1 MSTFRL
7 GHAVPCTMIRL
18 FKQLSIQVV
27 FALSL
32 LLSSTA
38 HTEDIL
44 LNLGDLAGGSFYSAA
59 YGVNADGSV
68 VVGVSTSSN
77 GDEAFRWT
85 EGSGMVGL
93 GDLAGGSFYSKA
105 YGVNAD
111 GSVVVGISNILNG
124 NEAFRWTEGSGMVG
138 LGDLAGG
145 SFYSYATAVN
155 ADGSVVVGVSTS
167 SNGDEAFRW
176 TEGTGMVAL
185 GDLAGG
191 SFYSVAYGVNADG
204 SVVVGGSTSSN
215 GDEAFRWTEGTGMVA
230 LGDLAGGGFYS
241 YASAVNADGSVV
253 VGRGASSNGNEA
265 FRWTEGSG
273 MVGLGDLAGGSFYS
287 YATAVNADGS
297 VVVGVGTSVN
307 GTEAFRWTEGTGM
320 QSVED
325 WLAAAGISMGN
336 FSILSHAFGVNAD
349 GSVVVGRGTSS
360 NGNEAFL
367 ASISSGFVGLTDL
380 GHSINQSYAT
390 SNQMAGLNSLIL
402 NGAHHRPLAEMAVG
416 SGSNCAWV
424 VGDLSSHSRQA
435 DGSSHLSE
443 VGVCHDF
450 KPQNLRIGVGIGASQ
465 SNLRLANDGRA
476 RLSGKHVL
484 AEVDWQSP
492 HHPILVSVLG
502 TYGQWDADLTRG
514 YAVTGTKRSK
524 GETDVDAYSIRAR
537 VDWQDAFHVGPVGV
551 SPRLAYT
558 IMHTEIDGYQ
568 EDGGSAPANFKDQTH
583 MAKEMRYG
591 LTGKYKLTD
600 KTTLLGHAEGV
611 HRFDTHAA
619 RIKANI
625 NALGYHIGVNQEG
638 SAVSQNWGRLGGE
651 VDYQLTTDSRIS
663 FSTFVASA
671 GEDADVS
678 GSLSWQVAF

>member
-1 MSTFRL
+1 MT
-7 GHAVPCTMIRL
+7 P
-18 FKQLSIQVV
+18 
-27 FALSL
+27 
-32 LLSSTA
+32 
-38 HTEDIL
+38 
-44 LNLGDLAGGSFYSAA
+44 
-59 YGVNADGSV
+59 
-68 VVGVSTSSN
+68 
-77 GDEAFRWT
+77 
-85 EGSGMVGL
+85 
-93 GDLAGGSFYSKA
+93 
-105 YGVNAD
+105 
-111 GSVVVGISNILNG
+111 
-124 NEAFRWTEGSGMVG
+124 
-138 LGDLAGG
+138 
-145 SFYSYATAVN
+145 TAVN
-155 ADGSVVVGVSTS
+155 ADGSVVVGRGTS

-191 SFYSVAYGVNADG
+191 SFYS
-204 SVVVGGSTSSN
+204 
-215 GDEAFRWTEGTGMVA
+215 
-230 LGDLAGGGFYS
+230 
-241 YASAVNADGSVV
+241 YANAVNADGSVV
-253 VGRGASSNGNEA
+253 VGISNSVNGTEA

-287 YATAVNADGS
+287 VANAVNADGS
-297 VVVGVGTSVN
+297 VVVGYGTSVNGTEAFRWTEGSGMVGLGDLAGGSFYSVANAVNADGSVVVGYGTSVN

-325 WLAAAGISMGN
+325 WLAAAGISMGS
-336 FSILSHAFGVNAD
+336 FSILRNASAVNAD
-349 GSVVVGRGTSS
+349 GSVVVGRGTSV
-360 NGNEAFL
+360 NGTEAFL
-367 ASISSGFVGLTDL
+367 ASISSGLVGLTDL

-591 LTGKYKLTD
+591 LTGKYKLSD

>member
-1 MSTFRL
+1 M
-7 GHAVPCTMIRL
+7 
-18 FKQLSIQVV
+18 
-27 FALSL
+27 
-32 LLSSTA
+32 
-38 HTEDIL
+38 
-44 LNLGDLAGGSFYSAA
+44 
-59 YGVNADGSV
+59 
-68 VVGVSTSSN
+68 VVGYSYSSN
-77 GDEAFRWT
+77 AEAFRWT
-85 EGSGMVGL
+85 
-93 GDLAGGSFYSKA
+93 D
-105 YGVNAD
+105 
-111 GSVVVGISNILNG
+111 
-124 NEAFRWTEGSGMVG
+124 
-138 LGDLAGG
+138 
-145 SFYSYATAVN
+145 
-155 ADGSVVVGVSTS
+155 
-167 SNGDEAFRW
+167 
-176 TEGTGMVAL
+176 
-185 GDLAGG
+185 
-191 SFYSVAYGVNADG
+191 
-204 SVVVGGSTSSN
+204 
-215 GDEAFRWTEGTGMVA
+215 
-230 LGDLAGGGFYS
+230 
-241 YASAVNADGSVV
+241 
-253 VGRGASSNGNEA
+253 
-265 FRWTEGSG
+265 
-273 MVGLGDLAGGSFYS
+273 
-287 YATAVNADGS
+287 
-297 VVVGVGTSVN
+297 
-307 GTEAFRWTEGTGM
+307 GTGM
-320 QSVED
+320 QTVED
-325 WLAAAGISMGN
+325 WLAAAGISMGSFTKLIYAN
-336 FSILSHAFGVNAD
+336 DVSVD
-349 GSVVVGRGTSS
+349 GSVVVGYGSSS
-360 NGNEAFL
+360 NGDEAFL
-367 ASISSGFVGLTDL
+367 ARVGGSGSGLLGLTDL

-591 LTGKYKLTD
+591 LTGKYKLSD

>member
-38 HTEDIL
+38 HAEDIL
-44 LNLGDLAGGSFYSAA
+44 LNLGDLDGGIFYSYANV
-59 YGVNADGSV
+59 VNADGSV
-68 VVGVSTSSN
+68 VVGESYSGN
-77 GDEAFRWT
+77 G
-85 EGSGMVGL
+85 
-93 GDLAGGSFYSKA
+93 Y
-105 YGVNAD
+105 
-111 GSVVVGISNILNG
+111 
-124 NEAFRWTEGSGMVG
+124 
-138 LGDLAGG
+138 
-145 SFYSYATAVN
+145 
-155 ADGSVVVGVSTS
+155 
-167 SNGDEAFRW
+167 EAFRW
-176 TEGTGMVAL
+176 TEGTGMVGL

-191 SFYSVAYGVNADG
+191 VFDSYAYSVNADG
-204 SVVVGGSTSSN
+204 SVVVGYGS
-215 GDEAFRWTEGTGMVA
+215 
-230 LGDLAGGGFYS
+230 
-241 YASAVNADGSVV
+241 
-253 VGRGASSNGNEA
+253 
-265 FRWTEGSG
+265 SG
-273 MVGLGDLAGGSFYS
+273 
-287 YATAVNADGS
+287 
-297 VVVGVGTSVN
+297 N

-325 WLAAAGISMGN
+325 WLAAAGISMGS
-336 FSILSHAFGVNAD
+336 FSILSVARGVNAD
-349 GSVVVGRGTSS
+349 GSVVVGVGNSV
-360 NGNEAFL
+360 NGSEAFL
-367 ASISSGFVGLTDL
+367 ASISGLVGLTDL

>member
-1 MSTFRL
+1 MV
-7 GHAVPCTMIRL
+7 G
-18 FKQLSIQVV
+18 
-27 FALSL
+27 
-32 LLSSTA
+32 
-38 HTEDIL
+38 
-44 LNLGDLAGGSFYSAA
+44 LGDLAGGSFISDANA
-59 YGVNADGSV
+59 VNADGSVVVGVGSTSNGTEAFRWTEGSGMVGLGNLDGGVFDSVATGVNADGSV
-68 VVGVSTSSN
+68 VVGQGSSVNGTEAFRWTEGTMVGLGDLDGGVFYSVATGVNADGSVVVGQGSSVNGTEAFRWTEGTMVGLGDLDGGIFYSAASAVNADGSVVVGYGSSVNGYEAFRWTEGTMVGLGDLDGGIFYSAASAVNADGSVVVGVGSTSN
-77 GDEAFRWT
+77 GTEAFRWT

-93 GDLAGGSFYSKA
+93 GDLDGGVFYSVA
-105 YGVNAD
+105 TGVNAD
-111 GSVVVGISNILNG
+111 GSVVVGQGSSGNG
-124 NEAFRWTEGSGMVG
+124 
-138 LGDLAGG
+138 
-145 SFYSYATAVN
+145 Y
-155 ADGSVVVGVSTS
+155 
-167 SNGDEAFRW
+167 
-176 TEGTGMVAL
+176 
-185 GDLAGG
+185 
-191 SFYSVAYGVNADG
+191 
-204 SVVVGGSTSSN
+204 
-215 GDEAFRWTEGTGMVA
+215 
-230 LGDLAGGGFYS
+230 
-241 YASAVNADGSVV
+241 
-253 VGRGASSNGNEA
+253 
-265 FRWTEGSG
+265 
-273 MVGLGDLAGGSFYS
+273 
-287 YATAVNADGS
+287 
-297 VVVGVGTSVN
+297 
-307 GTEAFRWTEGTGM
+307 EAFRWTEGTGM

-325 WLAAAGISMGN
+325 WLAAAGISMGS
-336 FSILSHAFGVNAD
+336 FLILSNASAVNAD
-349 GSVVVGRGTSS
+349 GSVVVGRGNSV
-360 NGNEAFL
+360 NGTEAFL
-367 ASISSGFVGLTDL
+367 ASISSGLVGLTDL

-591 LTGKYKLTD
+591 LTGKYKLSD